1 MILCEISFAAITAL
15 ATTIAAIIAF
25 FSLKN
30 EREKRKLSVFSE
42 SIRNTLDGVKNAESL
57 DYIMSKKY
65 NNDIATIKDYL
76 GIDDVGLDDFK
87 KIVIQNLKREDLDI
101 DEETKNKIKEE
112 LRKGYNKIEHF
123 CEKMEYLGIMA
134 QDNIA
139 SDLIVGYFG
148 DIIIDTY
155 QRLEPLIVKTQND
168 RRKADLYPNYA
179 CLYQL
184 VKEKTIK

>member
-1 MILCEISFAAITAL
+1 MILCEISFAAITAF

-87 KIVIQNLKREDLDI
+87 KIVIIRD
-101 DEETKNKIKEE
+101 
-112 LRKGYNKIEHF
+112 Y
-123 CEKMEYLGIMA
+123 
-134 QDNIA
+134 
-139 SDLIVGYFG
+139 S
-148 DIIIDTY
+148 
-155 QRLEPLIVKTQND
+155 
-168 RRKADLYPNYA
+168 
-179 CLYQL
+179 
-184 VKEKTIK
+184 